1 MACHVHNLELPGS
14 SGTDIHD
21 VTPQVLAAV
30 GQSGVRAGLV
40 TVHAPGSTAA
50 VTTIEHEPGVLA
62 DLRAALE
69 RLAPQDAHYAHNARW
84 GDGNG
89 YAHVRAALLGPSLSL
104 PIEDGRPLLGQW
116 QQVVV
121 LDLDNRPRRRRVVI
135 QVLGEQGRGA

>member
-1 MACHVHNLELPGS
+1 MACHFAHLELPGG

-21 VTPQVLAAV
+21 VTSQALAAV
-30 GQSGVRAGLV
+30 SQSGVRQGLL

-50 VTTIEHEPGVLA
+50 VTTIEHESGVLE
-62 DLRAALE
+62 DLRQALE
-69 RLAPQDAHYAHNARW
+69 RLAPREGTYAHNARW

-89 YAHVRAALLGPSLSL
+89 YAHVRAALLGPSLSV

-116 QQVVV
+116 QQIVV

-135 QVLGEQGRGA
+135 QVLGE